1 MDKNAHVR
9 EHKKPLQRPG
19 LVQTRWSRVQ
29 VWNEPT
35 SGADANEDDRIM
47 PGGQNAN
54 FKKWEMMIVVK
65 LLSVEHVLK
74 LVLFFLFYKVPQ
86 YWHSMK
92 STCLQCLQAKS
103 QQGEILTNWT
113 AGGAT
118 ESQQNTFDGGHSH
131 SSSLQRPWI
140 KCSTPLSE
148 GCFFSLSG
156 QSMKRQEPARGRGR
170 RHRSG
175 CWTQTSKAPS
185 TCTAAANP
193 HHVHRVSSAN
203 TLTLKAHTELGVT
216 VDQ

>member
-74 LVLFFLFYKVPQ
+74 LFFFFFFYKVPQ
-86 YWHSMK
+86 YRHSMK

-103 QQGEILTNWT
+103 QQGEILTIWT

-118 ESQQNTFDGGHSH
+118 ESQQNTFDGWHSH

-140 KCSTPLSE
+140 KYSTPLSE
-148 GCFFSLSG
+148 GCFFFSQWPKHEETRTSQRTRTRRKTQVWLLDADV
-156 QSMKRQEPARGRGR
+156 QS
-170 RHRSG
+170 
-175 CWTQTSKAPS
+175 TQ
-185 TCTAAANP
+185 
-193 HHVHRVSSAN
+193 HVHGSSESTSCAQG
-203 TLTLKAHTELGVT
+203 E
-216 VDQ
+216 QR